1 MHLRKYFTPTV
12 GLQIPNL
19 AAGKIV
25 PTDGMWVD
33 ASSYWHR
40 RVAEGSGELAD
51 QAPPGVTDQ
60 AADPA
65 PLDQAAPAPA
75 AE

>member
-1 MHLRKYFTPTV
+1 MSLLKYFTPAA

-25 PTDGMWVD
+25 PPEGMWVT

-51 QAPPGVTDQ
+51 QAPP
-60 AADPA
+60 AADN
-65 PLDQAAPAPA
+65 APAPA
-75 AE
+75 PVEPPPGP